1 MFISFSND
9 RYESGN
15 SLIVVLL
22 SLLSIYIP
30 FIINSSSV
38 NIGDVVFYGLV
49 DGVFAWLFATLAS
62 WFLLT
67 RAFNTI
73 IEITN
78 ILIFTGYTHG
88 ILGIFGELLTAI
100 FDEYPLGIRAG
111 EAGNVSQCTILPWLG
126 TPLAPA
132 TEQKRRRN
140 FPGSQTVAPK
150 LDPMQKRRRKPRA
163 SVFQGIAKMK
173 KGRFFGPN
181 GHPTIQAP

>member
-38 NIGDVVFYGLV
+38 NISDVVFYGLV

-67 RAFNTI
+67 RAFNTM

-78 ILIFTGYTHG
+78 LLIFTGYTLSLIH
-88 ILGIFGELLTAI
+88 I
-100 FDEYPLGIRAG
+100 
-111 EAGNVSQCTILPWLG
+111 
-126 TPLAPA
+126 
-132 TEQKRRRN
+132 
-140 FPGSQTVAPK
+140 
-150 LDPMQKRRRKPRA
+150 
-163 SVFQGIAKMK
+163 
-173 KGRFFGPN
+173 
-181 GHPTIQAP
+181 

>member
-22 SLLSIYIP
+22 SLLCIYIP

-38 NIGDVVFYGLV
+38 NISDVVFYGLV

-67 RAFNTI
+67 RAFNTM

-78 ILIFTGYTHG
+78 LLIFTGYTHG
-88 ILGIFGELLTAI
+88 ILGIFGIIIFVNNYVSIPQNIFQLLTLLI
-100 FDEYPLGIRAG
+100 FGWMYFVPSFCIASLGYFCKIR
-111 EAGNVSQCTILPWLG
+111 ECVSIFRVKVSP
-126 TPLAPA
+126 
-132 TEQKRRRN
+132 
-140 FPGSQTVAPK
+140 
-150 LDPMQKRRRKPRA
+150 
-163 SVFQGIAKMK
+163 VFQEV
-173 KGRFFGPN
+173 
-181 GHPTIQAP
+181 